1 MKKYRNDEQRATAL
15 QYAQESIIRFLK
27 HEYSYTEL
35 MKQAAKAQLQ
45 IAEIISIVDHDEI
58 DKVVIED
65 IREFFFFAIR
75 VFELLEPFTEYETGA
90 YGPINN
96 DM

>member
-45 IAEIISIVDHDEI
+45 IAEIITLVDQDEM
-58 DKVVIED
+58 DK
-65 IREFFFFAIR
+65 EFFFFAIR
-75 VFELLEPFTEYETGA
+75 VFELLEPFTEDETGA
-90 YGPINN
+90 YGPIDN
-96 DM
+96 DY

>member
-1 MKKYRNDEQRATAL
+1 MKKYRNDEQKAIAL
-15 QYAQESIIRFLK
+15 QYAQESITRFLK

-45 IAEIISIVDHDEI
+45 IAEIITLVDQNDM

-75 VFELLEPFTEYETGA
+75 AFELLEPFNEDETGA
-90 YGPINN
+90 F
-96 DM
+96 